1 MTLVPGDTTWNEEHD
16 NEWSDDVING
26 KDLAYVQSC
35 LGAYRGDSD
44 SNPSM
49 DADGDNI
56 ISPADLK
63 AFCDFYDHLADDE
76 YYELPQNV
84 QNLDINLDGVINDMD
99 YLLLMDAGAGE
110 EELAAFKAEVDSARD
125 VNSWV
130 YI

>member
-1 MTLVPGDTTWNEEHD
+1 MV
-16 NEWSDDVING
+16 
-26 KDLAYVQSC
+26 YVQSC

-44 SNPSM
+44 FNPSM

-63 AFCDFYDHLADDE
+63 AFCDFYNHLADDE

-84 QNLDINLDGVINDMD
+84 QNLDINLDGVINDTD

-110 EELAAFKAEVDSARD
+110 EELAAFKAEVDSAR
-125 VNSWV
+125 
-130 YI
+130 YL

>member
-1 MTLVPGDTTWNEEHD
+1 MSSMEKTWHM
-16 NEWSDDVING
+16 
-26 KDLAYVQSC
+26 YRSC

-44 SNPSM
+44 FNPSM

-84 QNLDINLDGVINDMD
+84 QNLDINLDGVINDTD
-99 YLLLMDAGAGE
+99 YLLFDGCWCRRRRI
-110 EELAAFKAEVDSARD
+110 SC
-125 VNSWV
+125 
-130 YI
+130 I